1 MNLQMILFIVIMVIT
16 MGFAINKNSDKK
28 LCVQIVTIILT
39 LFGGLRTWWFG
50 DLIKYYT
57 LYLNC
62 SGEDWQ
68 ETVFESFDNIGI
80 RLFFRGSS
88 AIGLSYDVCIFIIA
102 AFAAITLGILV
113 YRYSPLPYWSYVMYI
128 AMGFYMFTFSGLKQ
142 TIAMGFIC
150 IAFIYLVEGKLK
162 KFLIW
167 TVIGTLFHTPALI
180 FLVVYPISKKKI
192 DWKYAVMI
200 LVTIIAI
207 FVFKNQ
213 IIDLLSEAYY
223 SEEGKFTSDESMIG
237 GRVLMMFLIIIMGMI
252 MRPVRQNDVVYCKV
266 FNIMIIAAILQ
277 LFSAYDNVFTRLA
290 DYYYQFIFLFMPLV
304 LEPGDQRVEADPSI
318 AIEDVVFH
326 DRTVYFCLS
335 AVITVF
341 ALWYYNSY
349 VQSSSW
355 VLSQFKFF
363 WEVDPYALYGT

>member
-1 MNLQMILFIVIMVIT
+1 MIIT

-28 LCVQIVTIILT
+28 LCVQIVTVILT
-39 LFGGLRTWWFG
+39 CFSGFRTWWFG

-57 LYLNC
+57 LYRNC
-62 SGEDWQ
+62 SGEDWK

-88 AIGLSYDVCIFIIA
+88 AVGLSYDVCIFIIA
-102 AFAAITLGILV
+102 AFAAVTLGILI
-113 YRYSPLPYWSYVMYI
+113 YRYSPIPYWSYLMYI

-150 IAFIYLVEGKLK
+150 ISFTYLVEGKFK
-162 KFLIW
+162 KFLLW
-167 TVIGTLFHTPALI
+167 TLIGALFHAPALI

-200 LVTIIAI
+200 LVTVAAI
-207 FVFKNQ
+207 FIFKNQ

-223 SEEGKFTSDESMIG
+223 SEEGKFDASGSMVG
-237 GRVLMMFLIIIMGMI
+237 GRVIMMVLIIIMGII
-252 MRPVRQNDVVYCKV
+252 MRPIRSNDGIYCKV
-266 FNIMIIAAILQ
+266 FNIMVMAAILQ

-290 DYYYQFIFLFMPLV
+290 DYYYQFIVLFLPLV
-304 LEPGDQRVEADPSI
+304 LEPGDRRIEADPSL

-335 AVITVF
+335 IVITAF
-341 ALWYYNSY
+341 ALWYYDSY
-349 VQSSSW
+349 IKGSAVM
-355 VLSQFKFF
+355 LSDFKFF
-363 WEVDPYALYGT
+363 WEIDPYSLYGR